1 MRRFTDLYKSPDGHY
16 FVEPRFELFVCGD
29 FVEKIA
35 FDKPHFVRLP
45 HDRVEAVEG
54 EGLSAVDRC
63 FGLVVAHTR
72 RLIHHKSFF
81 GDFCAN
87 DLELSSRHPS
97 ARTARTRPRADGRVP
112 GESGRGTIPRY
123 MSLLSLAQKSPKL
136 RVWSPVGP
144 FSVAGR
150 PRTGGGQQ

>member
-1 MRRFTDLYKSPDGHY
+1 MINH
-16 FVEPRFELFVCGD
+16 
-29 FVEKIA
+29 
-35 FDKPHFVRLP
+35 VRLP

-87 DLELSSRHPS
+87 DRSDIYLESFL
-97 ARTARTRPRADGRVP
+97 ARFSLERDRQRVAAFVPFLRRDVGWVIRASKKR
-112 GESGRGTIPRY
+112 
-123 MSLLSLAQKSPKL
+123 K
-136 RVWSPVGP
+136 
-144 FSVAGR
+144 
-150 PRTGGGQQ
+150 

>member
-1 MRRFTDLYKSPDGHY
+1 MRWFTDLYKSPGGHY

-35 FDKPHFVRLP
+35 FDEPHFVRLP

-87 DLELSSRHPS
+87 DRSDIYLESFL
-97 ARTARTRPRADGRVP
+97 ARFSLERDRQRVAAFMPFLRRDVGWVIRASKKR
-112 GESGRGTIPRY
+112 
-123 MSLLSLAQKSPKL
+123 K
-136 RVWSPVGP
+136 
-144 FSVAGR
+144 
-150 PRTGGGQQ
+150 